1 MDLGMQAQA
10 MGYDRTPAMFSPE
23 GHLLQ
28 VEYAGKT
35 VKLGAASI
43 GMVCSDG
50 VLIVADKRIKD
61 ELMLPSSAA
70 KIYEIDSHIGG
81 TAAGILS
88 DARIIIDKVQLY
100 AQQHRVTYDSPI
112 DTETIIKEIAD
123 TQQLFSAYGGTR
135 PLGINMMVAGIDK
148 DSLACLFVTDV
159 IGNYFGYK
167 ATAIGENDEKIKEL
181 LRKEYKDSL
190 TIEQGIS
197 ASLGIFLKILGK
209 NFDILRF
216 EAALINRK
224 EKKFKR
230 IVGNELQKYTK
241 S

>member
-1 MDLGMQAQA
+1 MQAQI

-43 GMVCSDG
+43 GMACSDG
-50 VLIVADKRIKD
+50 IIIVADKRIKD

-70 KIYEIDSHIGG
+70 KIYEIDSHVGA

-88 DARIIIDKVQLY
+88 DARTIIDKVQLY
-100 AQQHRVTYDSPI
+100 AQQHRVTYDSSI
-112 DTETIIKEIAD
+112 DTETVIKEMAD
-123 TQQLFSAYGGTR
+123 TQQLFTAYGGAR
-135 PLGINMMVAGIDK
+135 PLGINMMVAGVDQD
-148 DSLACLFVTDV
+148 DSAKLFTTDV

-167 ATAIGENDEKIKEL
+167 ATAIGENDDKIKEI

-190 TIEQGIS
+190 NIEQGLS
-197 ASLGIFLKILGK
+197 MSLKIFSRILGK
-209 NFDILRF
+209 NFDIMRF
-216 EAALINRK
+216 EAAIIRK
-224 EKKFKR
+224 KQRKFER
-230 IVGNELQKYTK
+230 IVGVDLQKHLK
-241 S
+241 